1 MGFGLPAAL
10 GAQAA
15 FPAAQVVCV
24 TGDGS
29 LLMNIA
35 ELATAA
41 QEELPVKVLLLDNE
55 ALGMVRQQQDMFW
68 GGRRAAS
75 ALGGMDWE
83 LVARGFGVA
92 ARSVSDGADL
102 DEALGRHA
110 RRGRPGAAARRD
122 RARRRLPADVPPRR
136 PGAGHG
142 GLS

>member
-1 MGFGLPAAL
+1 
-10 GAQAA
+10 
-15 FPAAQVVCV
+15 V

-29 LLMNIA
+29 LLMNIS

-41 QEELPVKVLLLDNE
+41 QEELPVKILLLDNE

-102 DEALGRHA
+102 DEALHDTLAEDGPALLHVAIERDA
-110 RRGRPGAAARRD
+110 DCLPMFRPGGPARD
-122 RARRRLPADVPPRR
+122 MV
-136 PGAGHG
+136 G
-142 GLS
+142 